1 MKKTLR
7 KEEITKNMTF
17 EELTSKYPGVIAP
30 LFEKGLHCVGCHAAH
45 AETIEQGARVH
56 GINPDK
62 LVKEINSIISGK
74 KKKND

>member
-1 MKKTLR
+1 MRKPPR
-7 KEEITKNMTF
+7 KEEVTKNMTF
-17 EELTSKYPGVIAP
+17 EELTSKYPEVVSS

-45 AETIEQGARVH
+45 TETIEQGALVH

-62 LVKEINSIISGK
+62 LVKEINLIISRE